1 MTRFVRN
8 PAGAVHSVPDDF
20 EFPTGE
26 PSPTGERAP
35 IPGWEDVTEAEAS
48 PQLLGE
54 PDPAVEAVRLHTLAE
69 DPAEEVAS
77 TDQVGAIPEHPEV
90 SPVAIAP
97 ERVEAPAFAEG
108 GAIPAAAP
116 IEAPVAEGEPVVA
129 APEVAQ

>member
-8 PAGAVHSVPDDF
+8 PAGAVHSVPDDE

-26 PSPTGERAP
+26 PNPTGERAP

-54 PDPAVEAVRLHTLAE
+54 PDPAVDAVRLHTLAE
-69 DPAEEVAS
+69 NPVDEVAS
-77 TDQVGAIPEHPEV
+77 TDPVGVVPENPEV

-97 ERVEAPAFAEG
+97 ETSAEVPMTPEEIARVEAN
-108 GAIPAAAP
+108 AAAP
-116 IEAPVAEGEPVVA
+116 EAAPE
-129 APEVAQ
+129 PEVAQ